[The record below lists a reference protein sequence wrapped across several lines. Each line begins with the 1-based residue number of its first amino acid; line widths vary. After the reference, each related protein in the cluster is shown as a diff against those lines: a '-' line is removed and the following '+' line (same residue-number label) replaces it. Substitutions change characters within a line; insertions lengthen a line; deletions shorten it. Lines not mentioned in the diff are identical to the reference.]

1 MYLKKEQMKL
11 LNKIFLLIF
20 LIFLTFGCK
29 TMREGLDASKNK
41 GSEAFL
47 VKKKN
52 PLVLPPS
59 FEKLP
64 KPKTEI
70 KNNNDQTNI
79 ENLFRKKELKDDTN
93 DNHINLSI
101 KKLVQKEINKKN

>member
-1 MYLKKEQMKL
+1 MKVII
-11 LNKIFLLIF
+11 KILFLLF
-20 LIFLTFGCK
+20 LFTSFVGCK

-52 PLVLPPS
+52 PLVLPPD

-64 KPKTEI
+64 KPKS
-70 KNNNDQTNI
+70 ND
-79 ENLFRKKELKDDTN
+79 KKENITDIKSLFNNKNLNSKNKTGE
-93 DNHINLSI
+93 INLSI
-101 KKLVQKEINKKN
+101 KKLVEKEIKKNN